1 MYFCSILIIN
11 LSISSISITPSFI
24 SNGSDDNILESI
36 SDIILALN
44 LLKLLDMLIKV
55 ANMSFS
61 ACSNDISKK
70 SLSIIGILYFW

>member
-11 LSISSISITPSFI
+11 LSLSSISITPSFI

-36 SDIILALN
+36 SNIILALN

-61 ACSNDISKK
+61 TCSNDISKK
-70 SLSIIGILYFW
+70 